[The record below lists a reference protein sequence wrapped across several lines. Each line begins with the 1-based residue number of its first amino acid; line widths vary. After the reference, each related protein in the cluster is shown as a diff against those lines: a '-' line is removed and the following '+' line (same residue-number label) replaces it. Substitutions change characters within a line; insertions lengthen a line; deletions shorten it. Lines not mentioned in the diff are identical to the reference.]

1 MKPVVPVATA
11 TPVLSTA
18 AARPVIGVRG
28 LRYRYPDGTQA
39 LDGVDFQLQP
49 GECVAVFGANGSGKT
64 TFILHLNGLL
74 RGEGFVEVCGLRI
87 DNAAGASALAEVRAR
102 VGLVFQNSDEQL
114 FLPTVLEDVAFGP
127 ANLGLPLEEA
137 SSRVREALEQVG
149 MGDAAEKA
157 PYHLSAGEKRRVAL
171 AGVLAMRPEIL
182 VLDEPTTSLDPP
194 GQRELVRLLRRLP
207 QAKILVT
214 HDADFAAALATR
226 AVFFERGRIAA
237 DGGVREITERFHW
250 SRGSE

>member
-1 MKPVVPVATA
+1 MKSGA
-11 TPVLSTA
+11 
-18 AARPVIGVRG
+18 PVIDIRA
-28 LRYRYPDGTQA
+28 LRYRYPDGTLA
-39 LDGVDFQLQP
+39 LDGIDFQLDP

-64 TFILHLNGLL
+64 TFVLHLNGLL
-74 RGEGFVEVCGLRI
+74 RGEGSVEVCGLRM
-87 DNAAGASALAEVRAR
+87 DGALKAGALAAIRTR

-114 FLPTVLEDVAFGP
+114 FMPTVLADVAFGV
-127 ANLGLPLEEA
+127 ANMGVPPEQAALKA
-137 SSRVREALEQVG
+137 QQALEQVG
-149 MGDAAEKA
+149 MASAAAKA

-171 AGVLAMRPEIL
+171 AGVLAMQPEIL

-194 GQRELVRLLRRLP
+194 GQRELVRLLRQLP

-214 HDADFAAALATR
+214 HDVDFAAALATR

-237 DGGVREITERFHW
+237 DGDVHAIIEQFHW